1 LHPLPPAP
9 SLAPSRDALV
19 AAAGSLVKGRY
30 FGNLSHARVGQAVG
44 VSADKVRAMFP
55 ARRDLVEAVCMHQHG
70 QWFTSLTAAVGVQA
84 DPRDQILAVFAFLE
98 TDAPDCCPCLIV
110 RGGPA
115 GVADAL
121 VAGHFVD
128 VEHYMATLCEAAVLP
143 QFLCDSLIVLVSG
156 AVVTSTVGESKQPAR
171 AARTAAAMLMS
182 VYEPATAF

>member
-9 SLAPSRDALV
+9 SPAPARDALV

-30 FGNLSHARVGQAVG
+30 FGNLTHARVGHAAG
-44 VSADKVRAMFP
+44 VSADEVRSLFP
-55 ARRDLVEAVCMHQHG
+55 ARRDLVDAVCMPQHG
-70 QWFTSLTAAVGVQA
+70 QWFRSLTTAVSAQA

-98 TDAPDCCPCLIV
+98 KDAPDCCPCLV
-110 RGGPA
+110 VKGGPA

-128 VEHYMATLCEAAVLP
+128 VEHYMASLCEAAGLP
-143 QFLCDSLIVLVSG
+143 QFLCDSLIVLING
-156 AVVTSTVGESKQPAR
+156 AVVTSTVGASKQPAR